1 MKLPLLHTRLADLES
16 NESLPSYLFFPSLLL
31 SCAFH
36 FPRLSSLYLSSISPL
51 FRFKMLFVLFAKSW
65 ENKKKEIDE
74 KYRKNEQICQT
85 RRGNS
90 SELRLNMTILGRS
103 NINILYLLCDLYALQ
118 LVFTCKFHQYAYLSG
133 VDVDVSVEMREGREE
148 IREEPTTVVD
158 RAERNHSAQ
167 SLKWDSQMGGE
178 PKKWLQTWDIQLYSI
193 QIDC

>member
-1 MKLPLLHTRLADLES
+1 MSRCLHISSSLPFFFLVPFIFHVFPLCTCLQFHRFFASKCCLFCSQKAERIRKRRSTKNIGKTNKFARLAG
-16 NESLPSYLFFPSLLL
+16 
-31 SCAFH
+31 
-36 FPRLSSLYLSSISPL
+36 
-51 FRFKMLFVLFAKSW
+51 
-65 ENKKKEIDE
+65 
-74 KYRKNEQICQT
+74 
-85 RRGNS
+85 GNS
-90 SELRLNMTILGRS
+90 SEFRLNMTILGRS

-167 SLKWDSQMGGE
+167 SLKWDSQMGGRA
-178 PKKWLQTWDIQLYSI
+178 KKWLQTWDTQLYSI